1 VRRPPG
7 AVDRKAQTTSSSKW
21 LCWLGLDDPE
31 RRVGAVHAGSAFGIV
46 EPDLDAL
53 GNFYR
58 SVLGWEP
65 LPQGPGY
72 TLLRTPDDGPNGALN
87 EADAPAVTIG
97 VAVDDPD
104 QAVAA
109 AAASGGSVEM
119 PPTDNGW
126 VVKAQVRDP
135 AGNLLTLI
143 AR

>member
-1 VRRPPG
+1 MTSTYTAN
-7 AVDRKAQTTSSSKW
+7 AVAHFDI
-21 LCWLGLDDPE
+21 
-31 RRVGAVHAGSAFGIV
+31 AG
-46 EPDLDAL
+46 PDLRSL
-53 GNFYR
+53 GDFYR

-72 TLLRTPDDGPNGALN
+72 TLLRTPDDGPNGALT
-87 EADAPAVTIG
+87 EADEPSVTIG
-97 VAVDDPD
+97 VAVDDLD
-104 QAVAA
+104 RAVAA
-109 AAASGGSVEM
+109 ASASGGSVEM

>member
-1 VRRPPG
+1 MIG
-7 AVDRKAQTTSSSKW
+7 SMTTTSH
-21 LCWLGLDDPE
+21 GTN
-31 RRVGAVHAGSAFGIV
+31 AVAHFDIAG
-46 EPDLDAL
+46 PDLDAL
-53 GNFYR
+53 GHFYR

-87 EADAPAVTIG
+87 EADEPAVTIG
-97 VAVDDPD
+97 VAVDDLG

-109 AAASGGSVEM
+109 ATASGGSVEM

>member
-1 VRRPPG
+1 MPTTDHAAN
-7 AVDRKAQTTSSSKW
+7 AVAHFDI
-21 LCWLGLDDPE
+21 
-31 RRVGAVHAGSAFGIV
+31 AG
-46 EPDLDAL
+46 PDLDAL
-53 GNFYR
+53 GHFYR

-72 TLLRTPDDGPNGALN
+72 TLLRTPGDGPNGALN
-87 EADAPAVTIG
+87 EAHAPAVTIG
-97 VAVDDPD
+97 VAVDDLG

-109 AAASGGSVEM
+109 ATASGGSVEM

>member
-1 VRRPPG
+1 MATTNHATN
-7 AVDRKAQTTSSSKW
+7 AVAHFDI
-21 LCWLGLDDPE
+21 
-31 RRVGAVHAGSAFGIV
+31 AG
-46 EPDLDAL
+46 PDLEAL

-58 SVLGWEP
+58 TVLSWEP

-72 TLLRTPDDGPNGALN
+72 TLLRTPDGGPDGALN
-87 EADAPAVTIG
+87 EADEPTVTIG
-97 VAVDDPD
+97 VAVEDLSR
-104 QAVAA
+104 AVAA
-109 AAASGGSVEM
+109 ATSNGGSVEM

>member
-1 VRRPPG
+1 MYPKYDWTMTTQSHAAN
-7 AVDRKAQTTSSSKW
+7 AVAHFDI
-21 LCWLGLDDPE
+21 
-31 RRVGAVHAGSAFGIV
+31 AG
-46 EPDLDAL
+46 PDLDAL
-53 GNFYR
+53 GEFYR
-58 SVLGWEP
+58 SVVGWKP

-72 TLLRTPDDGPNGALN
+72 TLLRTPDHGPNGALT

-97 VAVDDPD
+97 VAVDDLD

-109 AAASGGSVEM
+109 ATASGGSVEM

>member
-1 VRRPPG
+1 M
-7 AVDRKAQTTSSSKW
+7 SSTRHRSN
-21 LCWLGLDDPE
+21 GVAHFDI
-31 RRVGAVHAGSAFGIV
+31 AG
-46 EPDLDAL
+46 PDLGAL

-72 TLLRTPDDGPNGALN
+72 TLLRTPDGGPDGALN
-87 EADAPAVTIG
+87 EADTPAVTIG
-97 VAVDDPD
+97 VAVDDLD
-104 QAVAA
+104 QAVATA
-109 AAASGGSVEM
+109 SASGGSVEM

>member
-1 VRRPPG
+1 MTTTNHATN
-7 AVDRKAQTTSSSKW
+7 AVAHFDIS
-21 LCWLGLDDPE
+21 G
-31 RRVGAVHAGSAFGIV
+31 
-46 EPDLDAL
+46 PDLAAL
-53 GNFYR
+53 GEFYR

-87 EADAPAVTIG
+87 EADEPAVTIG
-97 VAVDDPD
+97 VAVDDLER
-104 QAVAA
+104 AIAA
-109 AAASGGSVEM
+109 ATASGGSVEM

>member
-1 VRRPPG
+1 MTTTQHAAN
-7 AVDRKAQTTSSSKW
+7 AVAHFDI
-21 LCWLGLDDPE
+21 
-31 RRVGAVHAGSAFGIV
+31 AG
-46 EPDLDAL
+46 EDLDAL
-53 GNFYR
+53 ADFYR

-72 TLLRTPDDGPNGALN
+72 TLLRTPDGGPNGALT
-87 EADAPAVTIG
+87 EADTPAVTIG
-97 VAVDDPD
+97 VAVDDLD
-104 QAVAA
+104 HAVAA
-109 AAASGGSVEM
+109 ASASGGSVEM

>member
-1 VRRPPG
+1 MTATNHG
-7 AVDRKAQTTSSSKW
+7 TNAIAHFDI
-21 LCWLGLDDPE
+21 
-31 RRVGAVHAGSAFGIV
+31 AG
-46 EPDLDAL
+46 PDLDAL
-53 GNFYR
+53 GDFYR

-72 TLLRTPDDGPNGALN
+72 ALLRTPDNGPNGALN
-87 EADAPAVTIG
+87 EADTPAVTIG

-109 AAASGGSVEM
+109 ATASCGSVETA
-119 PPTDNGW
+119 PTGNGW

>member
-1 VRRPPG
+1 MIRVMTTTQHATN
-7 AVDRKAQTTSSSKW
+7 AVAHFDI
-21 LCWLGLDDPE
+21 
-31 RRVGAVHAGSAFGIV
+31 AG
-46 EPDLDAL
+46 PDLDAL
-53 GNFYR
+53 GDFYR

-65 LPQGPGY
+65 QPQGPGY
-72 TLLRTPDDGPNGALN
+72 TLLRTPDHGPNGALT
-87 EADAPAVTIG
+87 EADTPAVTIG
-97 VAVDDPD
+97 VAVDDLG

-109 AAASGGSVEM
+109 AAASGGSIEM

>member
-1 VRRPPG
+1 MIGVWPLRTMEPTPSPTSTSPDRTSTRSGTSTG
-7 AVDRKAQTTSSSKW
+7 ACS
-21 LCWLGLDDPE
+21 
-31 RRVGAVHAGSAFGIV
+31 AGSRCRRA
-46 EPDLDAL
+46 
-53 GNFYR
+53 
-58 SVLGWEP
+58 
-65 LPQGPGY
+65 PGY

-97 VAVDDPD
+97 VAVDDLD
-104 QAVAA
+104 RAVAA
-109 AAASGGSVEM
+109 ATASGGSVEM

>member
-1 VRRPPG
+1 M
-7 AVDRKAQTTSSSKW
+7 ATTSYATN
-21 LCWLGLDDPE
+21 
-31 RRVGAVHAGSAFGIV
+31 AVAHFDIAG
-46 EPDLDAL
+46 PDLDAL
-53 GNFYR
+53 GAFYR
-58 SVLGWEP
+58 RVLGWEP

-72 TLLRTPDDGPNGALN
+72 TLVRTPGEGPNGAVT

-97 VAVDDPD
+97 VAVDDLGH
-104 QAVAA
+104 AVAA
-109 AAASGGSVEM
+109 ATASGGRVEM

>member
-1 VRRPPG
+1 MTATTYANN
-7 AVDRKAQTTSSSKW
+7 AVAHFDI
-21 LCWLGLDDPE
+21 
-31 RRVGAVHAGSAFGIV
+31 AG
-46 EPDLDAL
+46 PDLDAL
-53 GNFYR
+53 GGFYR
-58 SVLGWEP
+58 RVVGWEP

-72 TLLRTPDDGPNGALN
+72 TLLRTPDSGPNGALT
-87 EADAPAVTIG
+87 EAEAPAVTIG
-97 VAVDDPD
+97 VALDDLD

-109 AAASGGSVEM
+109 ASAAGGSVEM